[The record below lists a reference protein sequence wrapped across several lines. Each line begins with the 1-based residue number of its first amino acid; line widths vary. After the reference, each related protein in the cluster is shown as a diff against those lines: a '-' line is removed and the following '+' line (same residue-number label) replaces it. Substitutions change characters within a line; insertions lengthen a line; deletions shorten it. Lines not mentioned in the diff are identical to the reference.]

1 MVIITD
7 KRTKEGREF
16 RSWMK
21 FVCLCDG
28 YEPTDHEYSDSVRL
42 MPVRFNWRSRI
53 KKGFNSLK
61 ELKSEIKEAYNEIK
75 NRERLFKESEDNY
88 HFQMKALM
96 ISRANSE
103 EVANYL
109 VIKRQFKKWE
119 DSMNRAIEKLP
130 YITGS
135 LSYLSDEEIMI
146 KQCVLLRSLIRHIL
160 RGEDHR
166 VSDDWNGFKELG
178 LINNLRGLILRHKD
192 EFMIAASRHLR
203 GDLKHEN
210 FKLEARLE
218 DIARIKLEIQK
229 VKINSKL

>member
-75 NRERLFKESEDNY
+75 NRERLLRLFSLWMSRTSESEAIGSSSYGRPDGVNDMY
-88 HFQMKALM
+88 ESTRLSNS
-96 ISRANSE
+96 SR
-103 EVANYL
+103 
-109 VIKRQFKKWE
+109 RT
-119 DSMNRAIEKLP
+119 RAARRCWCSASI
-130 YITGS
+130 
-135 LSYLSDEEIMI
+135 
-146 KQCVLLRSLIRHIL
+146 RSRMV
-160 RGEDHR
+160 GT
-166 VSDDWNGFKELG
+166 
-178 LINNLRGLILRHKD
+178 
-192 EFMIAASRHLR
+192 A
-203 GDLKHEN
+203 
-210 FKLEARLE
+210 
-218 DIARIKLEIQK
+218 
-229 VKINSKL
+229 